1 MDRPI
6 ELTDRRSPAS
16 LSGVHPRLAIDYGA
30 VSTRAVLAW
39 PDGRWLT
46 VGFGGA
52 TSLSSAVHVTKTQ
65 IVTGAQAWRQAI
77 ADPDGFVVAP
87 LRAGTADICAGG
99 RQVGVAE
106 LAAATLREVAG
117 EAARIA
123 GGPVEDVSLVVPA
136 GWGPRRRTWLRHA
149 ARAAGLPAVQLV
161 ESPVAAASQLRVDS
175 ANPSV
180 VLVIDV
186 GGGCEASVLRPGPSG
201 FEVLATLHD
210 PDAGG
215 DRIDLQ
221 LTSTLTGTSL
231 HDLPAEQR
239 WKTLA
244 DVRAA
249 KQALTEQVAVTM
261 AMPGGKPPLI
271 VNTSHVTQAAGPVF
285 DRVAQLAADAVGG
298 ADLTLDQ
305 VDTVALVGGAAATP
319 GAAELVTAALGVTVT
334 RAALPE
340 IAAVH
345 AASGAAAGGPPAQSD
360 GAPGSGRPSWRRLVT
375 FAVPGLCSLALF
387 AHFAFGADFEG
398 DRINRVPG
406 RFYVWASWG
415 ELAMAGVLAVV
426 FCLRAQ
432 SVFASAVAD
441 PATAPQRADS
451 GSRVVAGLG
460 LAAVAGLATA
470 GMYAVVAA
478 VYFSYPATEPL
489 RWALL
494 PSLPVGVAALVLAGL
509 AWRGHHPARGWDDLL
524 AFPLSSTITAT
535 AGAAG
540 VALYNVAELED
551 SRIELADYLGVVLLG
566 VAVACALTWHL
577 VARIALALP
586 LAFFLLIL
594 SRAGLGIP
602 ATIYAIAVAL
612 WYVQRVWA
620 LARPRPATVPGRP
633 AEGCHG
639 SCVGSIDSAP
649 R

>member
-46 VGFGGA
+46 LGFDGA
-52 TSLSSAVHVTKTQ
+52 MSLSSAVHVTGTQ
-65 IVTGAQAWRQAI
+65 ILTGAQAWRQAI
-77 ADPDGFVVAP
+77 TEPDGFVVSP
-87 LRAGTADICAGG
+87 LRAGTGEVSVGG
-99 RQVGVAE
+99 RQMGVAD
-106 LAAATLREVAG
+106 LAAATLREVAA
-117 EAARIA
+117 EATRIA
-123 GGPVEDVSLVVPA
+123 GGPVDDVSLVVPA

-149 ARAAGLPAVQLV
+149 AREAGLPAVRLV
-161 ESPVAAASQLRVDS
+161 EAPAAAASQLSVDGVNR
-175 ANPSV
+175 AV

-186 GGGCEASVLRPGPSG
+186 GSGCEASVLRPGPSG
-201 FEVLATLHD
+201 FEVLATLQD

-215 DRIDLQ
+215 DRIDVELIRA
-221 LTSTLTGTSL
+221 LIGTSL
-231 HDLPAEQR
+231 ADLPAEQR
-239 WKTLA
+239 WKVLA
-244 DVRAA
+244 DVRTA
-249 KQALTEQVAVTM
+249 KQALTLQVAVTM
-261 AMPGGKPPLI
+261 AAPGGKPPLI
-271 VNTSHVTQAAGPVF
+271 VNTSQLTQVARPVF
-285 DRVAQLAADAVGG
+285 DRVGQLAADAVGS

-305 VDTVALVGGAAATP
+305 LDTVALVGGAAATP
-319 GAAELVTAALGVTVT
+319 GAAELVTVKLGVTVT

-345 AASGAAAGGPPAQSD
+345 AASGAAAGGFPAQAHDESE
-360 GAPGSGRPSWRRLVT
+360 SRRPSWRRLVA

-387 AHFAFGADFEG
+387 AHFTFGADFEG

-415 ELAMAGVLAVV
+415 ELAMAGLFAVV

-432 SVFASAVAD
+432 SVFASAVAN
-441 PATAPQRADS
+441 PATAPQRADN

-494 PSLPVGVAALVLAGL
+494 PSLPVGVAALVLTGL
-509 AWRGHHPARGWDDLL
+509 AWRGHHPDGGWDVLL

-535 AGAAG
+535 AGAVG
-540 VALYNVAELED
+540 IALYNVAELED
-551 SRIELADYLGVVLLG
+551 GRIELADYLGVVLLG
-566 VAVACALTWHL
+566 FAVACALSWHRI
-577 VARIALALP
+577 ARIALALP
-586 LAFFLLIL
+586 FAFFLLIL

-620 LARPRPATVPGRP
+620 LARTPATG
-633 AEGCHG
+633 AG
-639 SCVGSIDSAP
+639 
-649 R
+649 